1 MTECDMIGHCYNPDD
16 IEPRECGRCHEMEKE
31 LMEQAVSGGI
41 EHEWQPIE
49 TAPSLT
55 ECFVYTDDWEIFAA
69 YQNSLARWVAQDPAG
84 GGQCFIGAK
93 VTHWMP
99 LPKPPGDLK

>member
-1 MTECDMIGHCYNPDD
+1 
-16 IEPRECGRCHEMEKE
+16 MEKD

-49 TAPSLT
+49 TAPRDGTSVLVHSIKWSQPT
-55 ECFVYTDDWEIFAA
+55 MMYFSSKEYFEKEYGDPDYMYEGWYISHGMVFDQPNEYT
-69 YQNSLARWVAQDPAG
+69 YDP
-84 GGQCFIGAK
+84 
-93 VTHWMP
+93 THWMP